1 MHISTIEIAPIQVP
15 GNNVDFSTIQIT
27 LKKSTWKPR
36 EFSTSKITSKKYA
49 EMAGKFVE
57 IWSLTY
63 QCNIHVESTWIRRG
77 VPVGLYHNL
86 RFRLPILHSLIVTL
100 L

>member
-36 EFSTSKITSKKYA
+36 EFFDQQNYIEKVR
-49 EMAGKFVE
+49 G
-57 IWSLTY
+57 
-63 QCNIHVESTWIRRG
+63 NGGGIRR
-77 VPVGLYHNL
+77 NL
-86 RFRLPILHSLIVTL
+86 VFDVSM
-100 L
+100 